1 MLYAHTWPKNYKKRE
16 EIRDL
21 SMNYVITKVKCP
33 PQCPGRFLGLIGQG
47 PSVSKCDYTKYDI

>member
-1 MLYAHTWPKNYKKRE
+1 
-16 EIRDL
+16 
-21 SMNYVITKVKCP
+21 MNYVITKVKCP